1 MKPVLTIRLI
11 RQSFLIF
18 LLAAV
23 ILLPSASGQN
33 PVTGRFEVTNWTM
46 ANGLP
51 QSSVNDIVQTPDGF
65 LWLATYSGLV
75 RFDGHAFTVFNRLTT
90 PGLTSD
96 RILQIKPDSKGTL
109 WVSTENGFFR
119 FRDGACEPFF
129 IRQGSQLFSP
139 LMVTEDESGGIWVSA
154 NGIPYRF
161 RDTAFVQVV
170 PVKRNPSSL
179 KTGQA
184 VLGHEKA
191 IFRTSG
197 DTLFQIADLTDR
209 LSHNIQDVIEFPKG
223 SGVYFFATSGDGA
236 GLIQN
241 GKVTLFTEK
250 NGLPSVFCK
259 RLEADRHGQLWV
271 ICYNGIARWTG
282 TGFEPLPDLPSE
294 SEIHYSSLF
303 EDHEGNYWVGTPA
316 HGLYK
321 FKPVLFSTIGS
332 GQGLKNQKMLSLV
345 RLYGGKIL
353 FSTNCG
359 GIYEWDGVRAVPSAV
374 NRFLPN
380 LCVWS
385 VFEDSKRRIWFGSRS
400 LYLTS
405 DISKKGTVFEIS
417 ESETGNEVFSIT
429 EDQSGMIWI
438 GSLQGVFRYD
448 GKNLEKFT
456 TSNGLSYNDTR
467 VIFPEADGSVWF
479 GSVSGLSRLADGKI
493 TPVPLR
499 EKSPSGKTPDEPYI
513 RAIFRDASGSL
524 WLGTY
529 GDGLFRIKGGK
540 ISQVTETDGLFDNI
554 VSHLIQDDYGRIW
567 MGSNR
572 GVSWVHLE
580 DLTDFCDGKLAR
592 VRNVSYGTGDGMTSS
607 ETNGGF
613 QPSALSLPDGRL
625 FFPTVSGV
633 ATLDP
638 SEVRIQTVPPPVV
651 IEKILASGRDIRIS
665 GPLVL
670 SPDSNSVEIRFTALS
685 FTDPQKVRFWY
696 LLEGFQTGWYDAG
709 ASRSAVFQNLP
720 PGDYTFRVRAANHQG
735 LINEAGVSLPL
746 KILPHFWQTWWFR
759 SLLIFIFVT
768 LGPAVYFFRITR
780 LEREKKLHERF
791 LQQMMQSQETE
802 RRRIAAELH
811 DGLGQQ
817 ILIIKNRADLALQ
830 SGPVSETMA
839 EHLIEIR
846 DSSVAAIAD
855 VRQISQALRP
865 MHLEQFGLTES
876 LNVLC
881 ERLQTA
887 SPIEWSYY
895 FDQIDGLISKE
906 NEINFYRIIQEG
918 VNNILKHSKA
928 NQASVMVRV
937 LDGQIQTMVWDDG
950 IGFNPEEKNQ
960 SVGMGLSG
968 MAERAK
974 TLTPAA
980 LTLISSPGNGTII
993 KFNIPVQKN

>member
-1 MKPVLTIRLI
+1 MKRFFYISLI
-11 RQSFLIF
+11 RQSFFIF
-18 LLAAV
+18 LLMTV
-23 ILLPSASGQN
+23 ILLPTASGQN
-33 PVTGRFEVTNWTM
+33 PVTGRFKVTNWTM

-51 QSSVNDIVQTPDGF
+51 QSSVNDIVQTPDGY

-75 RFDGHAFTVFNRLTT
+75 RFDGHAFTTFNRLNT

-96 RILQIKPDSKGTL
+96 RILQIKPDTKGSL

-119 FRDGACEPFF
+119 FRNGECDPFF

-139 LMVTEDESGGIWVSA
+139 LMISEDEAGGIWVTA
-154 NGIPYRF
+154 NSIPYRF

-170 PVKRNPSSL
+170 PVRGHPSKSL
-179 KTGQA
+179 TGQA
-184 VLGHEKA
+184 ILGHEKG

-197 DTLFQIADLTDR
+197 DTLFQIADLSDR

-236 GLIQN
+236 GMLQN

-282 TGFEPLPDLPSE
+282 SGFSPLEELPSD

-303 EDHEGNYWVGTPA
+303 GDTEGNYWVGTPA

-332 GQGLKNQKMLSLV
+332 LQGLKNQKMLSLV
-345 RLYGGKIL
+345 RLYGGKML

-359 GIYEWDGVRAVPSAV
+359 GIYEWDGIQAVPSPV

-405 DISKKGTVFEIS
+405 DLTKKGTVIEIS

-429 EDQSGMIWI
+429 EDQSGIIWI
-438 GSLQGVFRYD
+438 GTLQGVFRYD
-448 GKNLEKFT
+448 GKILKKFT
-456 TSNGLSYNDTR
+456 TSDGLSYNDTR
-467 VIFPEADGSVWF
+467 VIFPEPDGTVWF
-479 GSVSGLSRLADGKI
+479 GSVSGLSRLTDGKI

-499 EKSPSGKTPDEPYI
+499 KKNPAGKTPEEPYI
-513 RAIFRDASGSL
+513 RAIFRDTSGSL

-529 GDGLFRIKGGK
+529 GDGLFRLKAGQ
-540 ISQVTETDGLFDNI
+540 ISQVTESDGLYDNI
-554 VSHLIQDDYGRIW
+554 ISHFLPDESGRVW

-572 GVSWVHLE
+572 GISWVNLK
-580 DLTDFCDGKLAR
+580 DLTGFCDGNLTH
-592 VRNVSYGTGDGMTSS
+592 VRNVSYGTEDGLASA

-613 QPSALSLPDGRL
+613 QPSAVTLPDGRL

-633 ATLDP
+633 ATADP
-638 SEVRIQTVPPPVV
+638 AEVRIQQVPPPVV
-651 IEKILASGRDIRIS
+651 IEKIIAAGRELRIT

-685 FTDPQKVRFWY
+685 FTDPEKVRFWY
-696 LLEGFQTGWYDAG
+696 LLEGFQTEWFHAG

-735 LINEAGVSLPL
+735 LMNETGASLQV
-746 KILPHFWQTWWFR
+746 KILPNFWQTWWFR

-780 LEREKKLHERF
+780 LEREKKMHERF

-802 RRRIAAELH
+802 RRRIAADLH

-830 SGPVSETMA
+830 SGPVSETLA
-839 EHLIEIR
+839 EHLTEIR

-918 VNNILKHSKA
+918 ITNILKHSKA
-928 NQASVMVRV
+928 GQASVMVRV
-937 LDGQIQTMVWDDG
+937 LDGQIQTMLWDDG
-950 IGFNPEEKNQ
+950 VGFNPEEKTQ

-974 TLTPAA
+974 TLTPVA

-993 KFNIPVQKN
+993 KFNIPVQKT